1 MNLDSYL
8 TLLKNTANTINDI
21 LGSKVNGFNECLY
34 QGPLSCYTYMNP
46 SDPKFR
52 TKIYI
57 NLSFTKIYT
66 GFGHLNLCTSMMSIG
81 PKFNR
86 IEEQLLIKKLN
97 LKYDST
103 TFNKYNYSTN
113 KYEKDTVLVMDI
125 ADFNEWHTSDV
136 VRDTWKKI
144 I

>member
-8 TLLKNTANTINDI
+8 TLVKNTANTINDI
-21 LGSKVNGFNECLY
+21 LGSKMTNFNGCY
-34 QGPLSCYTYMNP
+34 KQGPLSCYCYMKP
-46 SDPKFR
+46 YDPKFR
-52 TKIYI
+52 DNIYI
-57 NLSFTKIYT
+57 NLSFSTIYT
-66 GFGHLNLCTSMMSIG
+66 CFGHFNLCTSISSKG
-81 PKFNR
+81 PKFNML
-86 IEEQLLIKKLN
+86 EEQLLIKKLN

-113 KYEKDTVLVMDI
+113 EYEKDTVLVMDI